1 MVAVSGGV
9 DSVVLLD
16 VLAKNPSLN
25 LTVAH
30 FDHGIRPDSAEDRKF
45 VQHLA
50 EDKYGLPFVFD
61 EGHLGAGASEAVA
74 REARYAFLRRVKEA
88 SGARAIITAHHKDDV
103 LETALINIARGTG
116 RKGLSSLKSTD
127 EVVRPLLAYTKSEL
141 VAYAQEQGL
150 AWREDP
156 TNKQDAYLRN
166 RIRHK
171 LHDVPPERKDYL
183 HAIIKRSRAIN
194 EEIDQILQQ
203 HLTDAGQLER
213 HWFIMLPHAVAR
225 EVMAQWM
232 RQAGATFNAGMVER
246 LVVAGKTM
254 LPNRRVDVDNTYQ
267 LVVGRDELA
276 LKPRDR

>member
-171 LHDVPPERKDYL
+171 LHDVPAERKDYL